1 MWIGGST
8 AVVVIVAPSIFR
20 KTSLRSAGE
29 LMGLIMRRYVGLLA
43 LLQVLLLASLYLQ
56 FLVLSDSLN
65 LKLRLALSFTSLATL
80 LTVYL
85 RFTMLPR
92 INELRLTLPESE
104 DDEHES
110 AQTHLFKRSQGRSM
124 MALATNLFLGLCVVI
139 ILILPF

>member
-1 MWIGGST
+1 
-8 AVVVIVAPSIFR
+8 
-20 KTSLRSAGE
+20 
-29 LMGLIMRRYVGLLA
+29 MGLIMRRYVGLLA
-43 LLQVLLLASLYLQ
+43 LLQVFLLASLYLQ
-56 FLVLSDSLN
+56 FLVLSDSLS

-92 INELRLTLPESE
+92 IDALRSTLPES
-104 DDEHES
+104 DPDEHES
-110 AQTHLFKRSQGRSM
+110 ARTYLFRRSQGRSM